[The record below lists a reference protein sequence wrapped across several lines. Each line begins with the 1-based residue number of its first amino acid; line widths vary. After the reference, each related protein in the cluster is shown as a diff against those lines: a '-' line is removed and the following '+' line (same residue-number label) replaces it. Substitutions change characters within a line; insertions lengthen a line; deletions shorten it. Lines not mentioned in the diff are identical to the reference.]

1 MSEIDD
7 RRQRARE
14 AAYDAWQ
21 AHEDSP
27 TGSLTAAIEAA
38 IEVCTQVRI
47 DEVLYTA
54 ASAVFV
60 TMPADR
66 ARYYAVIR
74 AAFTEAG
81 YEVVP

>member
-1 MSEIDD
+1 MKEIED

-21 AHEDSP
+21 DEDSP
-27 TGSLTAAIEAA
+27 VGPLTAAIEAA

-74 AAFTEAG
+74 AAFAEAG
-81 YEVVP
+81 FEVVP